1 MRRTKEDAQA
11 TRQQLLDAAERVFG
25 TKGVS
30 RTSLA
35 DIAQAAGTSRG
46 AIYWHFKNKADL
58 FNAMMDRITLP
69 MEDALCVHARNEVM
83 DPLNEVVRSIMD
95 VMHNIVHDER
105 TRRVF
110 EVATLKVEYVDEL
123 LAVQERHR
131 QAYVRCV
138 EQMRLGI
145 ASSFQRQGK
154 ALALPA
160 DIAANGLHALVIGLI
175 QSWLVAPDTFDL
187 EASAR
192 QTLAVYLRGVGS
204 VQAEAST
211 CSSSH

>member
-1 MRRTKEDAQA
+1 MRRTKEDARA
-11 TRQQLLDAAERVFG
+11 TRQQLLDAAECVFAA
-25 TKGVS
+25 KGVS

-69 MEDALCVHARNEVM
+69 MEDALCVHAHNEVL
-83 DPLNEVVRSIMD
+83 DPLNEIVQSILD
-95 VMHNIVHDER
+95 VMHNITHNAR

-145 ASSFQRQGK
+145 ASSFQRQG
-154 ALALPA
+154 LALPVPA
-160 DIAANGLHALVIGLI
+160 DVAANGMHALVIGLI

-187 EASAR
+187 EASA
-192 QTLAVYLRGVGS
+192 QQALAVYLRGLAAPVQMGS
-204 VQAEAST
+204 AT
-211 CSSSH
+211 